1 VPNDKNT
8 IELTFIGHQTWLMAA
23 GSTSLLV
30 DPILGATFGNSV
42 ESAFEMPIFPPRV
55 VDLERMPEVDAIILS
70 HEHIDHFNLMTF
82 SLLDRSTSVIV
93 GEFMLDSVV
102 DAIRALGFTVTRRP
116 LFEEFSIGA
125 FRCVLYGATAAD
137 IAYERRVTQMY
148 LWTKPEINV
157 LNTVDCLLSP
167 ALEDDVRTGR
177 VPPPRNVIV
186 SNNGMLPSDGAR
198 RAYYNVSH
206 LAHDSRQCIRVLR
219 EILDCVRDLPEAE
232 HVYMMGNGL
241 LPWGGEYGPFAWADN
256 GELAAMVN
264 EISTGPLLFGPY
276 PGDRYSISPELTV
289 GQAPW
294 INFDRQKMEALKRV
308 TDETQHKPA
317 PAPLPVLT
325 RPFASDEAA
334 RRALAEVE
342 AELVT
347 LAPTLLATDVG
358 QSFQVINDPNYPA
371 LGPRRL
377 ILYFDGGPGGRPVQY
392 ALDMNRGAFV
402 PDDTPRHRFVETFPH
417 GLEMQLCDFHAIL
430 QGRLGVWDT
439 FFAPVRCWFPE
450 TSESASQVNHLLTA
464 LGNIYG
470 EQARPDL
477 ASRINERAVRQ
488 FSSRQ

>member
-1 VPNDKNT
+1 VTDNEKT
-8 IELTFIGHQTWLMAA
+8 IEMTFIGHQTWLFAA
-23 GSTSLLV
+23 GSTSVLV

-42 ESAFEMPIFPPRV
+42 ESTFAMPIFPPRV
-55 VDLERMPEVDAIILS
+55 VDLEKMPRVDAVILS
-70 HEHIDHFNLMTF
+70 HEHIDHFNLETF
-82 SLLDRSTSVIV
+82 SLLDRRTSVLV

-102 DAIRALGFTVTRRP
+102 DAIRALGFTVTRCP
-116 LFEEFSIGA
+116 LREELSIGA
-125 FRCVLYGATAAD
+125 FRCVLYGATSAD

-148 LWTKPEINV
+148 LWTEPEINV

-167 ALEDDVRTGR
+167 ALEEDVRTGR

-206 LAHDSRQCIRVLR
+206 LAFDSRQCITCLLD
-219 EILDCVRDLPEAE
+219 ILGGIRDLPEVE

-264 EISTGPLLFGPY
+264 EISVGPVLFGPY
-276 PGDRYSISPELTV
+276 PGDQFSISPPLAV

-294 INFDRQKMEALKRV
+294 IDFDREKMEALKRV
-308 TDETQHKPA
+308 TDETQDKPA

-325 RPFASDEAA
+325 RPFPSEEAA
-334 RRALAEVE
+334 RQALAEVE

-358 QSFQVINDPNYPA
+358 QSFQVIDDPNYPA
-371 LGPRRL
+371 LGPRRVL
-377 ILYFDGGPGGRPVQY
+377 LYFDGGPGGRPVQY
-392 ALDMNRGAFV
+392 ALDLNRSAFV

-417 GLEMQLCDFHAIL
+417 GLAMQLCDFHAIL

-439 FFAPVRCWFPE
+439 FFAPVQCWFPE
-450 TSESASQVNHLLTA
+450 TTEVASQVNHLLTA

-477 ASRINERAVRQ
+477 ASKINERAVRQ
-488 FSSRQ
+488 FSARQ